1 MTVNLGQMTE
11 EMKKKP
17 KRYSSEEFNLQSML
31 VEEPSGTYFP
41 QSFDIIKLSRQGII
55 KQFLLDLAEKLSIT
69 MQELARV
76 LHVSERTL
84 QRYSSNEKLSSDTSE
99 RALLLAQLYRRGI
112 TVLGSANNF
121 KDWLKT
127 PLPAFQQQAPLSFLD
142 TAFGFSL
149 VSDELGRIEHG
160 IFA

>member
-1 MTVNLGQMTE
+1 
-11 EMKKKP
+11 MKKEAK
-17 KRYSSEEFNLQSML
+17 YTIEESTLQDML
-31 VEEPSGTYFP
+31 VEEPANDYFL
-41 QSFDIIKLSRQGII
+41 QSFDFINLSREGII
-55 KQFLLDLAEKLSIT
+55 KKFLIDLADKLSFT
-69 MQELARV
+69 MQELAKV
-76 LHVSERTL
+76 LHISERTL
-84 QRYSSNEKLSSDTSE
+84 QRYHNNEKMSSDTSE

-112 TVLGSANNF
+112 SVLGSANNF

-127 PLPAFQQQAPLSFLD
+127 PLPAFQQQTPLSYLD